1 MSELVTLPN
10 GEEAEVI
17 ESRSLAGRT
26 IANDS
31 NIELKGGE
39 GPALYFNKYASIQPV
54 YIVGALPNVLAADSP
69 TPVVP
74 RTTVSDIKT
83 VAGISTQYGTTLTV
97 PDGADKILVG
107 FAMSAFTAAAGQSR
121 VWWEASDDGVNWTI
135 SDDNDYSTFTPS
147 ATVNGASSWK
157 SATNTTAN
165 SPGRRGLPKYV
176 RAVLNCG
183 DAGSS
188 YEGRLWVTVS

>member
-1 MSELVTLPN
+1 MSETVTLPN
-10 GEEAEVI
+10 GEEAEII
-17 ESRSLAGRT
+17 ESRSLVGTT
-26 IANDS
+26 IALDP

-39 GPALYFNKYASIQPV
+39 GPGLYFNKYSAILPV
-54 YIVGALPNVLAADSP
+54 YIVGALPNVLAAASP

-83 VAGISTQYGTTLTV
+83 VAGVSTQYGTVLTV

-107 FAMSAFTAAAGQSR
+107 FAMTSFTAAAGQSR
-121 VWWEASDDGVNWTI
+121 VWWEASDDGVNWTV

-157 SATNTTAN
+157 SAVNTTAN

-183 DAGSS
+183 DAASN
-188 YEGRLWVTVS
+188 YVGRLWLTVS